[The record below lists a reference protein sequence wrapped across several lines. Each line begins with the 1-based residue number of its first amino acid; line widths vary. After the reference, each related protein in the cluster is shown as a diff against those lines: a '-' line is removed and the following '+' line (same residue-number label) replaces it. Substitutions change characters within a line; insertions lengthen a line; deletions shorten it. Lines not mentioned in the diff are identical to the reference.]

1 MALAWCYKRVG
12 RLEQAITS
20 LERAI
25 EIEPGEAV
33 LHYNLACYWSLA
45 HNPHQAL
52 RHLANALDIDGN
64 FRDFVPSEPDFDP
77 LRHDPQFQHLTGLV
91 G

>member
-1 MALAWCYKRVG
+1 
-12 RLEQAITS
+12 
-20 LERAI
+20 
-25 EIEPGEAV
+25 
-33 LHYNLACYWSLA
+33 
-45 HNPHQAL
+45 
-52 RHLANALDIDGN
+52 LANALDIDGN